1 MKKGVLANQGFSLIE
16 LVIVIAVLAILSA
29 VAIPSFI
36 GVRNSAK
43 VSAVKKSLV
52 NIIKECL
59 VAESNLLSSPT
70 FNDIG
75 AWDTNNSFGDSKGL
89 NFGFTYD
96 SDLNSSSPIQPSD
109 SCFRISAKSNTQNMG
124 GVPIPVLPHFEI
136 FLDKSDNY
144 KVKKNCSVTN
154 AETINNNFCD
164 TSAPEGSQ
172 W

>member
-1 MKKGVLANQGFSLIE
+1 MKKNISDNNGFSLIE

-43 VSAVKKSLV
+43 VSAIKKSLV
-52 NIIKECL
+52 NILKECL
-59 VAESNLLSSPT
+59 VAESNLLRNPT

-75 AWDTNNSFGDSKGL
+75 AWDTNNSFGDSRGL

-96 SDLNSSSPIQPSD
+96 SDLSSSSPIQPSD
-109 SCFRISAKSNTQNMG
+109 SCFKIAAKSNTQNVG
-124 GVPIPVLPHFEI
+124 GIPVPVLPHFEI
-136 FLDKSDNY
+136 YLDKSDNF
-144 KVKKNCSVTN
+144 KVRKNCSVTN
-154 AETINNNFCD
+154 TQTINNNFCD
-164 TSAPEGSQ
+164 VNAPDGSQ